1 MIGSPF
7 QYFMIDP
14 VTNWS
19 RFFNFT
25 INNNYDDHE
34 IEEYVLRRVGSYGK
48 QIGKMMDVIEILLD
62 ALPQDR
68 LDNLTEQQ
76 KRKIRALQ
84 VLYHNVEDAK
94 EHYKDVHYHQSNK

>member
-1 MIGSPF
+1 MFGSPF
-7 QYFMIDP
+7 QYFTIDP
-14 VTNWS
+14 ITNWS

-48 QIGKMMDVIEILLD
+48 QIGKMMDVIGILLD
-62 ALPQDR
+62 ALPQET
-68 LDNLTEQQ
+68 LENLTEEQ
-76 KRKIRALQ
+76 KGKIRDLQ

-94 EHYKDVHYHQSNK
+94 GHYKKTHYPPSCQ

>member
-68 LDNLTEQQ
+68 LDNLTEEQ
-76 KRKIRALQ
+76 KGKIRALQ

-94 EHYKDVHYHQSNK
+94 EHYKDVHYHK